1 MDWHK
6 ICIYITTNTYKYV
19 FETKTKSNLVIG
31 FQGFKTSVR
40 KAVTLGNIFCVK
52 MTITL
57 KAFVCLVWYAYQVN
71 TEFFLPSND
80 AILTETWSVAQAA
93 NEIMCTRSCKSTEG
107 CYSFSFEKITGKCT
121 LARNSTDGA
130 GTTELFYTRR
140 VRAIIQ

>member
-40 KAVTLGNIFCVK
+40 KAVTLK

-57 KAFVCLVWYAYQVN
+57 KAFISLVWYAYQVN

-80 AILTETWSVAQAA
+80 AILTETLSVTQAD

-140 VRAIIQ
+140 VRAII